1 MRNTEE
7 LNINI
12 IVSASAKEA
21 VRASFNPSALSAVGR
36 IKVLGAALITE
47 CEQVRDSN
55 ENEDTARA
63 ASVAITGIETAVM
76 WAVKAAT
83 T

>member
-1 MRNTEE
+1 MGNTEE
-7 LNINI
+7 LHINI

-21 VRASFNPSALSAVGR
+21 VRASFNPSALSAVDR
-36 IKVLGAALITE
+36 IKLLGAALITE

-55 ENEDTARA
+55 TDAARA
-63 ASVAITGIETAVM
+63 ASVAITQIETAVM